1 MSDLFPIT
9 REDMAR
15 EAERELAMR
24 ERVYPRMVSDGRMKA
39 HQAERQIAVMAAMA
53 EAFRKWAA
61 ETPA

>member
-24 ERVYPRMVSDGRMKA
+24 ERVYPRMVIDGRMKA
-39 HQAERQIAVMAAMA
+39 QQAERQIAVMAAMV
-53 EAFRKWAA
+53 EVFRKWAA

>member
-24 ERVYPRMVSDGRMKA
+24 ERVYPRMVCDGRMKA
-39 HQAERQIAVMAAMA
+39 HQAERQIAVMAAMV
-53 EAFRKWAA
+53 EVFRKWAA
-61 ETPA
+61 ETAA